1 MAGSTYSYGVRVMDE
16 VMVLALATKFQKW
29 RINRL
34 LKGLNPEQL
43 LIYKNILHYRVDVTG
58 YRYDVADYGYS
69 DAPLSPTY
77 IVYVYTRIAKYRL
90 CDDVVLSYYPIPTY
104 SGNMTDS
111 HDSFT
116 NQWYSAGEKIEWSAK
131 LYKLIKLYNRI
142 VYESDVAIAKIN
154 EENAFKE
161 KLKELE

>member
-1 MAGSTYSYGVRVMDE
+1 MDCGTYNSYAPRVMDE
-16 VMVLALATKFQKW
+16 AMVLALATKFQKW

-43 LIYKNILHYRVDVTG
+43 LIYKNILHYRVGVM
-58 YRYDVADYGYS
+58 DYGYS

-77 IVYVYTRIAKYRL
+77 FVYFVYVYTRTAMYRL

-104 SGNMTDS
+104 SGNITDS

-116 NQWYSAGEKIEWSAK
+116 NQWYSVGEKVEWSTK
-131 LYKLIKLYNRI
+131 LYKLIRLYDRI
-142 VYESDVAIAKIN
+142 VSESNVAITKIN

>member
-1 MAGSTYSYGVRVMDE
+1 MAGRTYSYATRVMDE
-16 VMVLALATKFQKW
+16 AMVLALATKFQKW

-43 LIYKNILHYRVDVTG
+43 LIYKNILHYRVDVT
-58 YRYDVADYGYS
+58 DYGYC

-77 IVYVYTRIAKYRL
+77 FVYVYTRIAKYRL

-116 NQWYSAGEKIEWSAK
+116 NQWYSAGGKVEWSTK
-131 LYKLIKLYNRI
+131 LYKLIRLYNRI
-142 VYESDVAIAKIN
+142 VSKSNVAIAKIN

>member
-1 MAGSTYSYGVRVMDE
+1 MACSAYSYAMQVMDE
-16 VMVLALATKFQKW
+16 AMVLALATKFQKW

-43 LIYKNILHYRVDVTG
+43 LIYKNILHYRVDVM
-58 YRYDVADYGYS
+58 DYGYS
-69 DAPLSPTY
+69 EAPLSPTY
-77 IVYVYTRIAKYRL
+77 IVYVYTRTAMYRL

-104 SGNMTDS
+104 SGNITDS

-116 NQWYSAGEKIEWSAK
+116 NQWYSAGEKIEWSTK
-131 LYKLIKLYNRI
+131 LYKLIRLYNRI
-142 VYESDVAIAKIN
+142 VYKSDVTVTKIN